1 LMLSTPRA
9 LPPEGKMKVSLAR
22 AAISWSLCSLPA
34 RPCG

>member
-22 AAISWSLCSLPA
+22 AAIS
-34 RPCG
+34 